1 MVTHIGEVIA
11 EFRENKEAEGGY
23 TDQPREFFLI
33 KGRIPA
39 DGDWQAVVL
48 TELGY
53 EKRIPE
59 ASLDDGSGKY
69 VVGGYEIIMRTAGL
83 RTETN
88 ETNDMVF
95 DLRKIRTQAEDIKRF
110 FSTEDSTKDST
121 KETEGGEVHVE
132 G

>member
-11 EFRENKEAEGGY
+11 EFRENKEVEGGY

-59 ASLDDGSGKY
+59 SALDDGSGKY

-83 RTETN
+83 RAE
-88 ETNDMVF
+88 VF

-110 FSTEDSTKDST
+110 FSTKDST
-121 KETEGGEVHVE
+121 KEAEGGEVYAE
-132 G
+132 E

>member
-59 ASLDDGSGKY
+59 AALDDGSGKY

-83 RTETN
+83 RAEA
-88 ETNDMVF
+88 F
-95 DLRKIRTQAEDIKRF
+95 DLRKIRTQAEDIERF
-110 FSTEDSTKDST
+110 FSTEK
-121 KETEGGEVHVE
+121 TEGGEDHGE
-132 G
+132 E

>member
-59 ASLDDGSGKY
+59 NLLDDGSGKY

-83 RTETN
+83 RGET
-88 ETNDMVF
+88 TDTAF
-95 DLRKIRTQAEDIKRF
+95 DLRTIRTQAEDIKRF
-110 FSTEDSTKDST
+110 FSTEAST
-121 KETEGGEVHVE
+121 KEAEGGEDHGE
-132 G
+132 E